1 MQSLRRVVESLSI
14 HASRQTSNGFAPD
27 SLAWRLCFL
36 AQTSSSTC
44 RCSGFDQWR
53 LPATLRIMRNAS
65 ATVLVFLG
73 GFAIMVLEIIGA
85 RYLAKDFGSSFYVWI
100 SQIGVILIALALG
113 YFVGGTLA
121 DRYRRVSFL
130 SMLLFPAGLITLL
143 IPGFAGGLI
152 NAIILRHPA
161 DRNIPLV
168 WQKLDPVIGSALIF
182 LLPCFVLATLSPYM
196 IRLAT
201 KELAHV
207 GRISGLIIAA
217 STVGSIAGVFISG
230 YILIDQMTVPNIF
243 RATGVLTVLL
253 GLMCLYMDRWFIET
267 NPNAKEAEN
276 E

>member
-1 MQSLRRVVESLSI
+1 
-14 HASRQTSNGFAPD
+14 
-27 SLAWRLCFL
+27 
-36 AQTSSSTC
+36 
-44 RCSGFDQWR
+44 
-53 LPATLRIMRNAS
+53 MRNAS

-130 SMLLFPAGLITLL
+130 AALLAPAGLITLL
-143 IPGFAGGLI
+143 IPNFAGPLI

-161 DRNIPLV
+161 DRSIPAV
-168 WQKLDPVIGSALIF
+168 WQKLDPVIGSSLIF

-196 IRLAT
+196 IRLTT
-201 KELAHV
+201 KKLAHV

-217 STVGSIAGVFISG
+217 STVGSIAGVFVSG
-230 YILIDQMTVPNIF
+230 YLLIDQMQVPDIF
-243 RATGVLTVLL
+243 RATGTLMGGL
-253 GLMCLYMDRWFIET
+253 GLMCLCMDRWFVET
-267 NPNAKEAEN
+267 DSSPVETDKE
-276 E
+276 